1 MPRRKQW
8 RRSEER
14 RSEWRKRSRTDGD
27 GAVLDRKRPRGKYTE
42 SPERMP
48 AKTSP
53 EMMQAGSPER
63 MPAKT
68 SPEMMQ
74 ARSPERMP
82 AEQSE
87 SHEKK
92 QAYDQKQPV
101 YRTELDME
109 NIQNKQTEFQDKK
122 LLENALLTS
131 PDSKHIKAKKD
142 KQANISQFKQLLND
156 LSKLIENVS
165 SNVQTDFDAVFLDT
179 FPGVDVDYQSRVVEK
194 LSERADITVC
204 SQKTMFQQHAWHDK
218 NNSAQQHF
226 NRDSSEPGLDND
238 VMCYEAVRSS
248 EQLWNASYLVFGSF
262 HQNDVRFP
270 EQSRGYQ
277 CTCNAL
283 CMLSYSS
290 CLDIEKS
297 SILDKVLCEGDVL
310 YRSVIN
316 KLREDGKFIHHL
328 LTLEEIPD
336 DFKVEIGRFTAE
348 KLPIVSGVLLDT
360 QNLGLP
366 TLHEVLQSVFLY
378 TSSGLLTI
386 GAICSAV
393 FRKNGMYVFFDS
405 HSHGENG
412 LSSNDGTSCFITF
425 TSINDLVT
433 YMYAFYDSLNLD
445 TNTNLQ
451 FDFLPIKIRKTEETQ
466 SCKDQMEH
474 NMESYFNDQRLR
486 QAHKAQSSMSSISS
500 AEFKQ
505 ALGAKRKSNRME
517 YYKIYKRK
525 CRQSAAFKAK
535 EKQSK
540 QFARTN
546 SVFKTKEK
554 KYQFKSKQSA
564 RTNPVFKAKEI
575 KYQFKSKQSARTNP
589 VFKAKETKYQMES
602 KQSARKDP
610 VFKTKERESKQS
622 ARTNPAF
629 KAKETKYQLES
640 KQSART
646 NPVFKAKETVYQLQ
660 SKQSA
665 RKDPVFKTKER
676 ESKQSA
682 RINPE
687 FKAEERESK
696 QSVRTNPVFKAK
708 ETVYQLQ
715 SKQSARKNQT
725 FNAKERIYQN
735 ASKKKARENPYFLEC
750 ERIKKQQVRQE
761 KRKFEDNSG
770 INVPRKRCKH
780 DTGSVSKP
788 QLKDFENIENDI
800 KQFHTDISI
809 GPLYVCS
816 CCHQTWFR
824 KSVSMLK
831 NTHIPA
837 ESKREHCTNFISVN
851 NKEWICHTCLSA
863 LRDSKIPKL
872 SVSNGMKWPIKPPEL
887 NLHQL
892 EERLIALHIPFMQIR
907 ELPRGGQYSLKGN
920 VINVPVDIQPTIN
933 CLPRPMDDNFTVAIQ
948 LKKKLSYKTVD
959 FKENVRPLRVL
970 TALHWLMNNSKLYK
984 NSGIVID
991 DDWFQEVTESAEETV
1006 REFLGVSREQTNDK
1020 HSMDNENQEQITSKK
1035 DTDAPTDYD
1044 SDHYSEIDANDHVGN
1059 IDTLVDDAD
1068 IDNKCDKVFTF
1079 APGEGQHPLSLYND
1093 KDAEYLCFPSIF
1105 CGQTPPSK
1113 EERIVP
1119 VHYSDI
1125 VKWELRSV
1133 DRRAAQSVPNIFFKH
1148 KKLQMKQISDKVNL
1162 AVRRC
1167 KKRGQKITAAE
1178 ARDAN
1183 YLDKLVNLDEG
1194 YYIFRQL
1201 RNSPAYLEMRK
1212 KDIFCND

>member
-14 RSEWRKRSRTDGD
+14 RSEWRKRSRTDGGD
-27 GAVLDRKRPRGKYTE
+27 GVVLDRKRPRGKYTE

-74 ARSPERMP
+74 ARSPKRMP

-87 SHEKK
+87 SPEMLQAQSHEKK
-92 QAYDQKQPV
+92 QTYDQKQPV

-122 LLENALLTS
+122 LLENVLLTS

-179 FPGVDVDYQSRVVEK
+179 FPGEDVDLQSRVVEK
-194 LSERADITVC
+194 LSERADTIVC
-204 SQKTMFQQHAWHDK
+204 SQKAMSQQHAWHNEK
-218 NNSAQQHF
+218 NTAQQHF
-226 NRDSSEPGLDND
+226 NRDSSELGLDND
-238 VMCYEAVRSS
+238 VMFYEAVRSS
-248 EQLWNASYLVFGSF
+248 EQLWNASDLVFGSF
-262 HQNDVRFP
+262 HQNDVRFS

-310 YRSVIN
+310 YQSVIN

-336 DFKVEIGRFTAE
+336 DFKVEIGKFTSE

-378 TSSGLLTI
+378 TSAGLLTI

-412 LSSNDGTSCFITF
+412 LSSNDGTSCLITF

-451 FDFLPIKIRKTEETQ
+451 FDFLPLKIKKTEETQ

-474 NMESYFNDQRLR
+474 NMEAYFNDQRLR
-486 QAHKAQSSMSSISS
+486 QAHKAQIKQSIMPSISMSES
-500 AEFKQ
+500 KK
-505 ALGAKRKSNRME
+505 ALGAKRKNNRME
-517 YYKIYKRK
+517 YYKTYRRK
-525 CRQSAAFKAK
+525 CRQNPAFKAK
-535 EKQSK
+535 ERDSKQSV
-540 QFARTN
+540 RTN
-546 SVFKTKEK
+546 PDFKAKETM
-554 KYQFKSKQSA
+554 YQLQSKQSA
-564 RTNPVFKAKEI
+564 RKDPVFKRKETV
-575 KYQFKSKQSARTNP
+575 YQLESKQSARKDP
-589 VFKAKETKYQMES
+589 VFKRKETVYQLQSKQSARKDVVFKGKETVYQLES
-602 KQSARKDP
+602 KQSARKDHVFKRKETVYQLQSKQSARKDVVFKRKETVYQLESKQSARKDPVFKRKETVYQLESKQSTRKDP

-622 ARTNPAF
+622 VRG
-629 KAKETKYQLES
+629 
-640 KQSART
+640 

-665 RKDPVFKTKER
+665 RKDPVFKRKETVYQL

-682 RINPE
+682 RE
-687 FKAEERESK
+687 
-696 QSVRTNPVFKAK
+696 
-708 ETVYQLQ
+708 
-715 SKQSARKNQT
+715 NQN
-725 FNAKERIYQN
+725 FNAKERIYQK
-735 ASKKKARENPYFLEC
+735 ASKQKARENPYFLEC

-780 DTGSVSKP
+780 DTDSVPKP
-788 QLKDFENIENDI
+788 QRKDFENIENAI
-800 KQFHTDISI
+800 KQFHSDISI

-837 ESKREHCTNFISVN
+837 ESKQQHCTNFISVN

-872 SVSNGMKWPIKPPEL
+872 SVTNGMKWPIKPPEL

-892 EERLIALHIPFMQIR
+892 EERLIALRIPFMQIR

-933 CLPRPMDDNFTVAIQ
+933 CLPRPMDENFTVAIQ

-1006 REFLGVSREQTNDK
+1006 REFLGVPREQTNDK
-1020 HSMDNENQEQITSKK
+1020 HSMENEKQEEITSKK
-1035 DTDAPTDYD
+1035 DANAPTDYD

-1068 IDNKCDKVFTF
+1068 IDNTRDHQKLR
-1079 APGEGQHPLSLYND
+1079 GL
-1093 KDAEYLCFPSIF
+1093 FP
-1105 CGQTPPSK
+1105 
-1113 EERIVP
+1113 
-1119 VHYSDI
+1119 
-1125 VKWELRSV
+1125 
-1133 DRRAAQSVPNIFFKH
+1133 
-1148 KKLQMKQISDKVNL
+1148 
-1162 AVRRC
+1162 
-1167 KKRGQKITAAE
+1167 
-1178 ARDAN
+1178 
-1183 YLDKLVNLDEG
+1183 
-1194 YYIFRQL
+1194 
-1201 RNSPAYLEMRK
+1201 
-1212 KDIFCND
+1212 

>member
-14 RSEWRKRSRTDGD
+14 RSEWRKRSRTDGGD

-53 EMMQAGSPER
+53 EMMQARSPER

-87 SHEKK
+87 SPEMMQAQSHEKK

-101 YRTELDME
+101 YHTELDME

-165 SNVQTDFDAVFLDT
+165 SDVQTDFDAVFLDT

-218 NNSAQQHF
+218 NNLAQQHF
-226 NRDSSEPGLDND
+226 SRDSSEPGLDND

-262 HQNDVRFP
+262 HQNDVRFS

-316 KLREDGKFIHHL
+316 KLREDGKFMHHL

-336 DFKVEIGRFTAE
+336 DFKVEIGKFTSE

-360 QNLGLP
+360 QDLGLP

-451 FDFLPIKIRKTEETQ
+451 FDFLPIKIKKTEETH

-474 NMESYFNDQRLR
+474 NMESYFNDQRFR
-486 QAHKAQSSMSSISS
+486 QAHKAQSSMSSIST
-500 AEFKQ
+500 AESKK
-505 ALGAKRKSNRME
+505 ALGAKRKNNRME

-525 CRQSAAFKAK
+525 CRQNAAFKAK

-546 SVFKTKEK
+546 PVFKTKET
-554 KYQFKSKQSA
+554 KYQLESKQSA
-564 RTNPVFKAKEI
+564 RTNPV
-575 KYQFKSKQSARTNP
+575 
-589 VFKAKETKYQMES
+589 
-602 KQSARKDP
+602 
-610 VFKTKERESKQS
+610 
-622 ARTNPAF
+622 F

-646 NPVFKAKETVYQLQ
+646 NPVFKAKETTYQL
-660 SKQSA
+660 
-665 RKDPVFKTKER
+665 

-682 RINPE
+682 
-687 FKAEERESK
+687 
-696 QSVRTNPVFKAK
+696 RTNPVFKAK
-708 ETVYQLQ
+708 E
-715 SKQSARKNQT
+715 S
-725 FNAKERIYQN
+725 
-735 ASKKKARENPYFLEC
+735 
-750 ERIKKQQVRQE
+750 
-761 KRKFEDNSG
+761 
-770 INVPRKRCKH
+770 
-780 DTGSVSKP
+780 
-788 QLKDFENIENDI
+788 
-800 KQFHTDISI
+800 
-809 GPLYVCS
+809 
-816 CCHQTWFR
+816 
-824 KSVSMLK
+824 
-831 NTHIPA
+831 
-837 ESKREHCTNFISVN
+837 
-851 NKEWICHTCLSA
+851 
-863 LRDSKIPKL
+863 
-872 SVSNGMKWPIKPPEL
+872 
-887 NLHQL
+887 
-892 EERLIALHIPFMQIR
+892 
-907 ELPRGGQYSLKGN
+907 
-920 VINVPVDIQPTIN
+920 
-933 CLPRPMDDNFTVAIQ
+933 
-948 LKKKLSYKTVD
+948 
-959 FKENVRPLRVL
+959 
-970 TALHWLMNNSKLYK
+970 
-984 NSGIVID
+984 
-991 DDWFQEVTESAEETV
+991 
-1006 REFLGVSREQTNDK
+1006 
-1020 HSMDNENQEQITSKK
+1020 
-1035 DTDAPTDYD
+1035 
-1044 SDHYSEIDANDHVGN
+1044 
-1059 IDTLVDDAD
+1059 
-1068 IDNKCDKVFTF
+1068 
-1079 APGEGQHPLSLYND
+1079 
-1093 KDAEYLCFPSIF
+1093 
-1105 CGQTPPSK
+1105 
-1113 EERIVP
+1113 
-1119 VHYSDI
+1119 
-1125 VKWELRSV
+1125 
-1133 DRRAAQSVPNIFFKH
+1133 
-1148 KKLQMKQISDKVNL
+1148 
-1162 AVRRC
+1162 
-1167 KKRGQKITAAE
+1167 
-1178 ARDAN
+1178 
-1183 YLDKLVNLDEG
+1183 
-1194 YYIFRQL
+1194 
-1201 RNSPAYLEMRK
+1201 
-1212 KDIFCND
+1212 

>member
-1 MPRRKQW
+1 M
-8 RRSEER
+8 
-14 RSEWRKRSRTDGD
+14 
-27 GAVLDRKRPRGKYTE
+27 
-42 SPERMP
+42 
-48 AKTSP
+48 
-53 EMMQAGSPER
+53 
-63 MPAKT
+63 
-68 SPEMMQ
+68 
-74 ARSPERMP
+74 
-82 AEQSE
+82 
-87 SHEKK
+87 
-92 QAYDQKQPV
+92 
-101 YRTELDME
+101 
-109 NIQNKQTEFQDKK
+109 
-122 LLENALLTS
+122 
-131 PDSKHIKAKKD
+131 
-142 KQANISQFKQLLND
+142 
-156 LSKLIENVS
+156 
-165 SNVQTDFDAVFLDT
+165 
-179 FPGVDVDYQSRVVEK
+179 DVDYQSRVGEK

-218 NNSAQQHF
+218 NNLAQQHF

-336 DFKVEIGRFTAE
+336 DFKVEIGRFTSE

-412 LSSNDGTSCFITF
+412 LSSNDGTSCIITF

-451 FDFLPIKIRKTEETQ
+451 FDFLPIKINKTEETQ

-505 ALGAKRKSNRME
+505 ALGAKRKNNRME

-546 SVFKTKEK
+546 SVFKTKET
-554 KYQFKSKQSA
+554 KYQLESKQSA
-564 RTNPVFKAKEI
+564 RKDPVFKTKERESKQSARTDPVFKAKETKYQLESKQSARKDPVFKTKERESKQSVRTNPVFKAKEI

-589 VFKAKETKYQMES
+589 VFKAKESKYQLES

-665 RKDPVFKTKER
+665 RKDHVFKTKER

-770 INVPRKRCKH
+770 TNVPRKR
-780 DTGSVSKP
+780 
-788 QLKDFENIENDI
+788 F
-800 KQFHTDISI
+800 
-809 GPLYVCS
+809 
-816 CCHQTWFR
+816 
-824 KSVSMLK
+824 
-831 NTHIPA
+831 
-837 ESKREHCTNFISVN
+837 
-851 NKEWICHTCLSA
+851 
-863 LRDSKIPKL
+863 
-872 SVSNGMKWPIKPPEL
+872 
-887 NLHQL
+887 
-892 EERLIALHIPFMQIR
+892 
-907 ELPRGGQYSLKGN
+907 
-920 VINVPVDIQPTIN
+920 
-933 CLPRPMDDNFTVAIQ
+933 
-948 LKKKLSYKTVD
+948 
-959 FKENVRPLRVL
+959 
-970 TALHWLMNNSKLYK
+970 
-984 NSGIVID
+984 
-991 DDWFQEVTESAEETV
+991 
-1006 REFLGVSREQTNDK
+1006 
-1020 HSMDNENQEQITSKK
+1020 
-1035 DTDAPTDYD
+1035 
-1044 SDHYSEIDANDHVGN
+1044 
-1059 IDTLVDDAD
+1059 
-1068 IDNKCDKVFTF
+1068 
-1079 APGEGQHPLSLYND
+1079 
-1093 KDAEYLCFPSIF
+1093 
-1105 CGQTPPSK
+1105 
-1113 EERIVP
+1113 
-1119 VHYSDI
+1119 
-1125 VKWELRSV
+1125 
-1133 DRRAAQSVPNIFFKH
+1133 
-1148 KKLQMKQISDKVNL
+1148 
-1162 AVRRC
+1162 
-1167 KKRGQKITAAE
+1167 
-1178 ARDAN
+1178 
-1183 YLDKLVNLDEG
+1183 
-1194 YYIFRQL
+1194 
-1201 RNSPAYLEMRK
+1201 
-1212 KDIFCND
+1212 